1 MGANQDQAHLS
12 INYSLEVFDTG
23 AYDVQEK
30 LHKKH
35 KSLACDHHILDA
47 VSLPEYS
54 LMFTYSGG
62 HM

>member
-30 LHKKH
+30 LPKH
-35 KSLACDHHILDA
+35 KIMACDHDILD
-47 VSLPEYS
+47 SLHEK
-54 LMFTYSGG
+54 
-62 HM
+62 